1 MDWLRK
7 VDCLAMPRGRSPNRP
22 AGALHANHRPNPHAN
37 GTEALR
43 MIDRA
48 AQARGLSLRELLPN
62 AVLVSGDIRV
72 TSCCA
77 DSRQCRPGDLFVA
90 LRGSAADGHD
100 FIKEAIRRGA
110 AALVAD
116 RPLPDVALP
125 VCHVDDTRDAHARLC
140 QALAGHPARKLK
152 MIGITGTNGK
162 TTTSYLTASVLA
174 AGGFR
179 TGLIGTLGCFDGDAW
194 EDSAWTTPPPAKLA
208 RWLAQMANAD
218 CTHAVM
224 EVSSHALDQR
234 RVAGIDFDVA
244 CLTNVTR
251 DHLDYHSTLKNYR
264 SAKAKLFEHLLPEG
278 FAIINVDDPVAES
291 FLSHLDGP
299 VLTVGIRAAAE
310 ITALPVEQ
318 FRGEQTFLLT
328 VGGDTVPVRTP
339 LIGEH
344 NISNCLLATAI
355 GLAYG
360 IDLPTIVRGIEAVPR
375 VPGRLDRVECGQP
388 FGVFID
394 YAHTADALAGCLKTL
409 RGITSGRLICVFG
422 AGGDRDKTKRP
433 RMGRAV
439 ASAADVAVVTND
451 NPRGERPAAIIEGV
465 LAGFAD
471 RSAVEVVPDRRQAIE
486 WALAQAGPGD
496 CVLIAGKGHETH
508 QIIGDERHEFDD
520 RAVAR
525 QWLYAS
531 YGVIAA

>member
-1 MDWLRK
+1 
-7 VDCLAMPRGRSPNRP
+7 
-22 AGALHANHRPNPHAN
+22 
-37 GTEALR
+37 

-62 AVLVSGDIRV
+62 AVMAGDIRV

-77 DSRQCRPGDLFVA
+77 DSRHCRPGDLFVA
-90 LRGSAADGHD
+90 LRGSVADGHD
-100 FIKEAIRRGA
+100 YIDEAIRRGA
-110 AALVAD
+110 AALLVE
-116 RPLPDVALP
+116 RPLPDINLP
-125 VCHVDDTRDAHARLC
+125 VCHVDDSRSAHARLC

-162 TTTSYLTASVLA
+162 TTSSYLTASVLA
-174 AGGFR
+174 AGGLR
-179 TGLIGTLGCFDGDAW
+179 AGLIGTLGCFDGDAW
-194 EDSAWTTPPPAKLA
+194 EDSAWTTPPPATLA
-208 RWLAQMANAD
+208 RWLARMTNAG

-224 EVSSHALDQR
+224 EVSSHALDQG

-244 CLTNVTR
+244 CVTNVRR
-251 DHLDYHSTLKNYR
+251 DHLDYHSTVDGYR
-264 SAKAKLFEHLLPEG
+264 SAKAKLFQHLLPEG
-278 FAIINVDDPVAES
+278 FAIVNVDDPTAES
-291 FLSHLDGP
+291 FLSRLDGP
-299 VLTVGIRAAAE
+299 VLTVGMRAAAE
-310 ITALPVEQ
+310 VTALPVEQ

-328 VGGDTVPVRTP
+328 VGSDTVPVRTP
-339 LIGEH
+339 LIGDH
-344 NISNCLLATAI
+344 NISNCLLATAV

-394 YAHTADALAGCLKTL
+394 YAHTADALQVCLKTL
-409 RGITSGRLICVFG
+409 RGVTSGRLICVFG

-439 ASAADVAVVTND
+439 ANGADLAVVTSD
-451 NPRGERPAAIIEGV
+451 NPRGERPAAIIDQV
-465 LAGFAD
+465 LSGFDD
-471 RSAVEVVPDRRQAIE
+471 RSTAHVIVDRRQAIE

-508 QIIGDERHEFDD
+508 QIVGDERREFDD

-525 QWLYAS
+525 EWLYES
-531 YGVIAA
+531 YRLQAA